1 MQNSLITAD
10 AAGTYSSK
18 EFGPIIL
25 ALAFVIA
32 LGGLTAAAIVMC
44 GWRGAKSM
52 GMNLAQRQ
60 VAIVCR

>member
-1 MQNSLITAD
+1 MQNHLITAGSTD
-10 AAGTYSSK
+10 AYSTK

-44 GWRGAKSM
+44 GWRGVKSM

-60 VAIVCR
+60 VSIMCR

>member
-1 MQNSLITAD
+1 MQTSLITANNLAD
-10 AAGTYSSK
+10 YSTK

-32 LGGLTAAAIVMC
+32 LGGMTAAAIVMC

-52 GMNLAQRQ
+52 GMNLAERR
-60 VAIVCR
+60 VEIVCR